1 MAGFKQD
8 LPIVFGDDSSVEEY
22 FTNALKGDLKLLFG
36 VLLLGLS
43 IALLPFV
50 PVLMPVFLMYFLV
63 KYLIESG
70 FFENEFFELIGLIL
84 LYIGLI
90 LLYGIICV
98 SLQALYWGALPFT
111 YWPIFVFMV
120 IFLPEQCTT
129 EEPNYSGYFLNPLLG
144 PIYCLLK

>member
-8 LPIVFGDDSSVEEY
+8 LPIVFEDDSSVGEY

-63 KYLIESG
+63 KY
-70 FFENEFFELIGLIL
+70 
-84 LYIGLI
+84 
-90 LLYGIICV
+90 
-98 SLQALYWGALPFT
+98 
-111 YWPIFVFMV
+111 
-120 IFLPEQCTT
+120 
-129 EEPNYSGYFLNPLLG
+129 
-144 PIYCLLK
+144 